1 MVKFRRVN
9 QPLAKFFARYK
20 AWLEFQQLTK
30 GLEAAAAIETSPD
43 AIPCYEPWEMPAIF
57 QDKEPVVALD
67 LREGL
72 RELGY
77 LIALLPQDKHY
88 IIFSGSRSNTI
99 FNCPINMTVI
109 YYDAIL
115 HDLIDLHLNTQ
126 NLYFYSD
133 RQYYFV
139 YPKPFN
145 FVTFIATAR
154 EYRQR
159 FADWLPELGYQN
171 FIFRMHQKD
180 YGISADH
187 LDFVNFSQVEQDLPQ
202 WFETQAAHT
211 PTPHYHIIGRIPTH
225 MMNQA
230 YFNLILESDFDSSY
244 LNVTEKTVRSLLLGM
259 PFVVAGAA
267 RHLEYLRNMGFR
279 TYNDLWDES
288 YDSETESHVR
298 LRMVFDLCRQL
309 GQFDWNLHRDQL
321 EQIGKHN
328 KANFLDLGS
337 HVSRE
342 LQQFDRTIREYASR
356 H

>member
-1 MVKFRRVN
+1 MVKFCRVS
-9 QPLAKFFARYK
+9 QPLTKFFARYK

-30 GLEAAAAIETSPD
+30 DLEAAAAIETSSD
-43 AIPCYEPWEMPAIF
+43 AIPCYGSQEIPAIC
-57 QDKEPVVALD
+57 QAKQSVVALD

-72 RELGY
+72 KELGR
-77 LIALLPQDKHY
+77 LVSCLPQDKHY
-88 IIFSGSRSNTI
+88 IIFSGSRSNTV
-99 FNCPINMTVI
+99 FNCPINTTVI

-115 HDLIDLHLNTQ
+115 HDLIDLHLDPQ
-126 NLYFYSD
+126 HLYFYSD
-133 RQYYFV
+133 RHYDFV

-145 FVTFIATAR
+145 FVTFIATPR

-159 FADWLPELGYQN
+159 FVGWLPELGYRN
-171 FIFRMHQKD
+171 FIFRMDQKD

-187 LDFVNFSQVEQDLPQ
+187 LDFVNFSQVDQHLPQ
-202 WFETQAAHT
+202 WFETRAAHT
-211 PTPHYHIIGRIPTH
+211 PAPHYHIIGRIPTH

-230 YFNLILESDFDSSY
+230 YFNLVLESDFEHSY

-259 PFVVAGAA
+259 PFVMAGAA
-267 RHLEYLRNMGFR
+267 GHLEYLRNMGFR

-288 YDSETESHVR
+288 YDSEPQSHVR

-328 KANFLDLGS
+328 KANFLDLGA